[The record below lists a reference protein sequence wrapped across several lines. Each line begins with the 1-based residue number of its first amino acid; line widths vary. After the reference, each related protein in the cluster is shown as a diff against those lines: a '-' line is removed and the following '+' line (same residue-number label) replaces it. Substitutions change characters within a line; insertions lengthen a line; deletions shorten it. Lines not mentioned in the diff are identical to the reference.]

1 MVLIMESNPVYGFS
15 HSDDSES
22 DTDLDGVPEP
32 NDDVAEG
39 NCNHQWF
46 FFKKTAIWLSFF
58 LSMVAVLAANMIYDR
73 HFDASIREN
82 MIDRKKIRL
91 RYELASGQFGEV
103 YKGMYKFLPY

>member
-1 MVLIMESNPVYGFS
+1 MNLNQTQTWIEFRSQMMMLKEIVTINK
-15 HSDDSES
+15 
-22 DTDLDGVPEP
+22 
-32 NDDVAEG
+32 
-39 NCNHQWF
+39 F
-46 FFKKTAIWLSFF
+46 FFVLNSNLIIFS

-103 YKGMYKFLPY
+103 YKGTKFAIIKS